1 MPDLLLLTRRDVL
14 RLGTA
19 AAAGASLAACTT
31 ASNTGQPQSTPP
43 TPGAPD
49 DPDAQLRVTVSGGEQ
64 VLSGLYQY
72 VATLLPANAA
82 AKVTALGVRHDAYQK
97 AISPHATA
105 SIPSPEP
112 QSGKDPAALIKRLR
126 TAETQAAAERA
137 QQSLTAQD
145 TELARLIVLAGAG
158 AASAAEVL
166 RTVTT

>member
-1 MPDLLLLTRRDVL
+1 VPDLPLLTRRDVL

-19 AAAGASLAACTT
+19 VVAGASLAACTS
-31 ASNTGQPQSTPP
+31 ASNTSPSQSAPP

-49 DPDAQLRVTVSGGEQ
+49 DPDARLRGTVGSGEQ

-72 VATLLPANAA
+72 VATLLPAKTA
-82 AKVTALGVRHDAYQK
+82 AKVTSLGARHDAYQK
-97 AISPHATA
+97 AISPNAIA
-105 SIPSPEP
+105 SIPSPQP
-112 QSGKDPAALIKRLR
+112 QPGKDPAVLIERLR